1 MTEEKPKIGRPP
13 VLSCAERTCQILR
26 AAEQVFVCHGYSGTT
41 MDRIACA
48 AGMSKRTLY
57 QHFPD
62 KLAVLQGILRAYDA
76 GPLMESLTD
85 PDPPGSA
92 REILHRS
99 LVEILRFLLCPAQV
113 ALTRLAVSEA
123 TAAPEVARLFYDNA
137 MGGLS
142 AAFTRRIARLAA
154 QGRIRCSDA
163 DWLGSSLVGGALN
176 RQLLRRLTH
185 PEAGPPDVA
194 DLERRVSALLDL
206 VGPSLGFAE

>member
-57 QHFPD
+57 QFFPD
-62 KLAVLQGILRAYDA
+62 KLAVLVAILKAYDA
-76 GPLMESLTD
+76 GPLMAVLAD
-85 PDPPGSA
+85 PEPPGTA

-99 LVEILRFLLCPAQV
+99 LVEILRFLLSPAQV
-113 ALTRLAVSEA
+113 ALTRLAVAEA
-123 TAAPEVARLFYDNA
+123 TVAPEVSRLFYGNA

-142 AAFTRRIARLAA
+142 AAFTRRIAALASE
-154 QGRIRCSDA
+154 GRIRCNDP
-163 DWLGSSLVGGALN
+163 DWLGTTLIGAALN
-176 RQLLRRLTH
+176 RQLFRRLTH
-185 PEAGPPDVA
+185 AESAPPDET
-194 DLERRVSALLDL
+194 DLDRRVSALLDL
-206 VGPSLGFAE
+206 VGPTLGLPE

>member
-1 MTEEKPKIGRPP
+1 
-13 VLSCAERTCQILR
+13 
-26 AAEQVFVCHGYSGTT
+26 
-41 MDRIACA
+41 
-48 AGMSKRTLY
+48 
-57 QHFPD
+57 
-62 KLAVLQGILRAYDA
+62 
-76 GPLMESLTD
+76 MESLTD

-142 AAFTRRIARLAA
+142 AAFTRRIAGLAA

-163 DWLGSSLVGGALN
+163 DWLGSSLVGCALN

-194 DLERRVSALLDL
+194 ELERRVSALLDPRRAVSRL
-206 VGPSLGFAE
+206 RGLREPVAERARTAGAFISANIEQDR